1 MCLYRN
7 GLGPG
12 VGLTAFRTIP
22 NVATIP
28 RATVYVARTTMT
40 AFIIEIQTQKIAI
53 ISFDPGM

>member
-22 NVATIP
+22 VPN
-28 RATVYVARTTMT
+28 VARTTMT

-53 ISFDPGM
+53 VSFNPGM